1 MPQPGE
7 PSQPQPSAEDSFLDL
22 VAETLEGVDE
32 AVRGQFL
39 RQFFRTIAQI
49 DLTDAQSNEYW
60 SRIILRRAE
69 LAESLKKRVSLKT
82 AMVDVLASTSFLRV
96 PILMEY
102 DDYKK
107 LQINAATDALT
118 GLYNRRL
125 FDEYFDKELNRAKR
139 YGQHLAVVILDLH
152 KLKDVNDRAGH
163 LQGDQVLQLAATTL
177 RKTLRASDFAF
188 RIGGDEFALLL
199 PQTDPEQAV
208 TLCRR
213 VRVQYET
220 DIHPLKMEVDVT
232 LDFGVAVHPQDG
244 DQKSAL
250 MNLADQRLYQLKNS
264 GRPGARVIPLEA
276 QAPREVPPTAPPQRE
291 APAAPQVV
299 SPPIVT
305 PPVKTEAAPP
315 PTPFQK
321 PVEPHRPTAPYAEAR
336 KWERVSLAGTKAY
349 AILTDV
355 NQKTA
360 AVLDLSYGGVA
371 LLLENPEDVPNQFH
385 AVLHVPILPPVRVVL
400 RKTNT
405 QRLEGG
411 RARVGCAFV
420 S

>member
-1 MPQPGE
+1 MPESGDA
-7 PSQPQPSAEDSFLDL
+7 SQPQPTAEDSFLDL
-22 VAETLEGVDE
+22 LVETLDGLDDS
-32 AVRGQFL
+32 VRGQFL

-49 DLTDAQSNEYW
+49 DLTDAQSNDYW
-60 SRIILRRAE
+60 ERILVRRRE
-69 LAESLKKRVSLKT
+69 LAENLGQRVSLKT
-82 AMVDVLASTSFLRV
+82 AMVDVLASTKFLRV

-102 DDYKK
+102 EDFKK
-107 LQINAATDALT
+107 LQVNAATDALT

-125 FDEYFDKELNRAKR
+125 FDEYLDKELNRAKR
-139 YGQHLAVVILDLH
+139 YGQQLAVVILDLH
-152 KLKDVNDRAGH
+152 KLKEVNDRHGH
-163 LQGDQVLQLAATTL
+163 LQGDQALQLAAATL

-199 PQTDPEQAV
+199 PQTDPEQAI

-213 VRVQYET
+213 VRTQYET

-250 MNLADQRLYQLKNS
+250 LGLADQRLYQLKNLS
-264 GRPGARVIPLEA
+264 RTAPRVIPLETRPSRESSSAAA
-276 QAPREVPPTAPPQRE
+276 QPPREAPTRTQAGTTPTAPSVPLRGASVPQE
-291 APAAPQVV
+291 
-299 SPPIVT
+299 PPT
-305 PPVKTEAAPP
+305 EFRPPVA
-315 PTPFQK
+315 
-321 PVEPHRPTAPYAEAR
+321 HAEAR

-360 AVLDLSYGGVA
+360 SVVDLSYGGVA
-371 LLLENPEDVPNQFH
+371 LLLEKAEEIPNQFN

-400 RKTNT
+400 RKAYT
-405 QRLEGG
+405 QPAGAG

>member
-7 PSQPQPSAEDSFLDL
+7 VSQPQPSAEDSFLDL
-22 VAETLEGVDE
+22 LVETLEGIDE
-32 AVRGQFL
+32 SVRGQFL

-49 DLTDAQSNEYW
+49 DLTETQSNEYW
-60 SRIILRRAE
+60 SRILHRRAE
-69 LAESLKKRVSLKT
+69 LAESLKKKVSLKT

-96 PILMEY
+96 PIMMEY
-102 DDYKK
+102 DDFKK

-152 KLKDVNDRAGH
+152 KLKEVNDRRGH

-213 VRVQYET
+213 VRSQYEAEVR
-220 DIHPLKMEVDVT
+220 PLHLGIGVT
-232 LDFGVAVHPQDG
+232 IDFGVAVHPQDG
-244 DQKSAL
+244 DEKSAL
-250 MNLADQRLYQLKNS
+250 LSLADKRLYDLKLS
-264 GRPGARVIPLEA
+264 GRQNLHGTPEEPAIPAPASVAEPR
-276 QAPREVPPTAPPQRE
+276 PRESFLTAPGT
-291 APAAPQVV
+291 AAVH
-299 SPPIVT
+299 PPVTGQGPKIVT
-305 PPVKTEAAPP
+305 PRLQPPGSAPP
-315 PTPFQK
+315 PATHPEK
-321 PVEPHRPTAPYAEAR
+321 R
-336 KWERVSLAGTKAY
+336 KWERVSLGGTKAY
-349 AILTDV
+349 AILGEAA
-355 NQKTA
+355 QKNA
-360 AVLDLSYGGVA
+360 RVLDLSYGGVA
-371 LLLENPEDVPNQFH
+371 VLVDKAEEFPEQFN

-400 RKTNT
+400 RKAYI
-405 QRLEGG
+405 QLAEGG
-411 RARVGCAFV
+411 RTRIGCAFV